1 MREYIEKEYEVWVYI
16 DGREIDIYSTGT
28 EVPGNIQVG
37 KHSVG
42 TKETGSGDF
51 QDSMVGD
58 NIGDKSSPSQRWNQE
73 TMVLCLCISVGGET
87 LKGKVWT
94 WLVKQ
99 EEK

>member
-37 KHSVG
+37 KYPVG

-51 QDSMVGD
+51 QDSMVSD
-58 NIGDKSSPSQRWNQE
+58 NIGVSWH
-73 TMVLCLCISVGGET
+73 
-87 LKGKVWT
+87 
-94 WLVKQ
+94 
-99 EEK
+99 